1 MRPGDEIQEKIKRCQ
16 GHFRRWNHRVF
27 GNVNQRLKMKQDRLK
42 HLEVLNLLHET
53 ADEIHK
59 LKKEINESLIRE
71 EVMWNQ

>member
-16 GHFRRWNHRVF
+16 GQLRRWNHRVF

-53 ADEIHK
+53 ADEIHR

>member
-1 MRPGDEIQEKIKRCQ
+1 
-16 GHFRRWNHRVF
+16 
-27 GNVNQRLKMKQDRLK
+27 MKQDRLK

>member
-1 MRPGDEIQEKIKRCQ
+1 
-16 GHFRRWNHRVF
+16 
-27 GNVNQRLKMKQDRLK
+27 MKQDRLK
-42 HLEVLNLLHET
+42 HPEVLNLLHET